1 MRNFVLSFFILILS
15 CSDNSI
21 IVWENY
27 DESKE
32 IEENSNHEISR
43 MRYKRLQSL
52 TNDRNQIF
60 KPFHD
65 FLKSYDVSYHNSIK
79 DLIINQDITSIQSHI
94 SKDKFN
100 YEDLVKFYLYR
111 IYKFEM
117 DKDLYLNSIISLNPE
132 IINEAKE
139 LDRNNNP
146 DNLLYGIP
154 ILVKDNINVEGMVT
168 SAGASVFEDNLVDI
182 NARVI
187 ENLKINNALILGKL
201 NMSEWA
207 YYFCRPCP
215 VGSVSYTH
223 LTLPTKA

>member
-1 MRNFVLSFFILILS
+1 MRNFALSFFILILS

-52 TNDRNQIF
+52 TKDRNEIF

-132 IINEAKE
+132 IINNAKE

-168 SAGASVFEDNLVDI
+168 SAGASVFKDNLIDA
-182 NARVI
+182 NSSVI
-187 ENLKINNALILGKL
+187 
-201 NMSEWA
+201 
-207 YYFCRPCP
+207 
-215 VGSVSYTH
+215 
-223 LTLPTKA
+223 

>member
-1 MRNFVLSFFILILS
+1 MRNFALSFFILILS
-15 CSDNSI
+15 CSDTSI

-27 DESKE
+27 DESIE
-32 IEENSNHEISR
+32 IKENSNHEISR

-52 TNDRNQIF
+52 TKDRNEIF

-94 SKDKFN
+94 SKGKFN

-117 DKDLYLNSIISLNPE
+117 DKNLYLNSIISLNPE

-168 SAGASVFEDNLVDI
+168 SAGASVFKDNLIDA
-182 NARVI
+182 NSTVI
-187 ENLKINNALILGKL
+187 KNLKTNNALILGK
-201 NMSEWA
+201 
-207 YYFCRPCP
+207 
-215 VGSVSYTH
+215 
-223 LTLPTKA
+223 

>member
-1 MRNFVLSFFILILS
+1 MRNFALSFFILILS
-15 CSDNSI
+15 CSDTSI
-21 IVWENY
+21 IEWENY
-27 DESKE
+27 DESIE

-52 TNDRNQIF
+52 TKDRNEIF

-168 SAGASVFEDNLVDI
+168 SAGASVFKDNLIDA
-182 NARVI
+182 NAIVI
-187 ENLKINNALILGKL
+187 KNLKIK
-201 NMSEWA
+201 
-207 YYFCRPCP
+207 
-215 VGSVSYTH
+215 
-223 LTLPTKA
+223 